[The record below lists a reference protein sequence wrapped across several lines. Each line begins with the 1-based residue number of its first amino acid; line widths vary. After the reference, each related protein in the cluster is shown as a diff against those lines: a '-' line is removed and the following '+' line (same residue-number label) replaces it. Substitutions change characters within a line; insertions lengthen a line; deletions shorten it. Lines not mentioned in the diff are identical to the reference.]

1 MNYEETLQYI
11 WSIKK
16 FTDKRDLKTME
27 VMMQALGNPERAL
40 RCIHVAGTNGKGSVC
55 NYIASSLAAAGY
67 RTGLYL
73 SPFLEI
79 FNERMRVNGN
89 LISDD
94 DIVRLSAKVKPAA
107 ERAERECGRFPKQFE
122 FVTAIAF
129 LYFAEQ
135 GCDYVVLETGMGGI
149 LDATNIIEN
158 PVMSVITS
166 IGLDHTHILGNTL
179 EQIAEKKSGIVK
191 PDCPVLCDPF
201 MEAKALK
208 VIKERARQIGAPFR
222 MIDTK
227 DVHICKA
234 DMNGITFS
242 FLGEKYH
249 IHMLGEHQVHNCV
262 LAAAAL
268 LTMGISVQAIK
279 TGVEDVRF
287 PGRMEKILPNVLVD
301 GAHNEMGINS
311 LGDAL
316 IFHKIQN
323 PVFII
328 SIGKE
333 KKYEQMLSVLF
344 DKAGKNAEF
353 YFTAYDKMAA
363 VDPEELCRFAA
374 NQGMKSG
381 IIPTVRQAAETL
393 MKPENAGTFYVL
405 CGSLYF
411 VGNVKNEIK
420 ARQLHKKTEN

>member
-1 MNYEETLQYI
+1 MNYTETLNYI

-16 FTDKRDLKTME
+16 FTDKTDLKTMK
-27 VMMQALGNPERAL
+27 VMMQELGNPQQTL
-40 RCIHVAGTNGKGSVC
+40 KVIHVAGTNGKGSVC
-55 NYIASSLAAAGY
+55 NYIASSLVAAGY

-135 GCDYVVLETGMGGI
+135 NCDYVVLETGMGGL
-149 LDATNIIEN
+149 LDATNIIEK
-158 PVMSVITS
+158 PVMSIITS
-166 IGLDHTHILGNTL
+166 VGLDHTHILGNTL
-179 EQIAEKKSGIVK
+179 EEIAEKKSGIIK
-191 PDCPVLCDPF
+191 PGCPVLCDPF
-201 MEAKALK
+201 MDERALQ
-208 VIKERARQIGAPFR
+208 VIKEQAKQKGAPFQP
-222 MIDTK
+222 IDPK
-227 DVHICKA
+227 ELRICSA
-234 DMNGITFS
+234 DLEGISFTF
-242 FLGEKYH
+242 LHEKYR
-249 IHMLGEHQVHNCV
+249 IHMLGEHQIRNCG
-262 LAAAAL
+262 LAIASL
-268 LTMGISVQAIK
+268 LLLGIPLKARQE
-279 TGVEDVRF
+279 GVSAVCF

-301 GAHNEMGINS
+301 GAHNEMGIR
-311 LGDAL
+311 AL
-316 IFHKIQN
+316 MSALAFHNIQK
-323 PVFII
+323 PVFMI